1 MNWFYKIIKVRK
13 SYFRIPAILD
23 GKDIL
28 GFDFSKKHR
37 FIARRSLPQKV
48 KIKEIQKQF
57 WSCSACATFSMPT
70 NLDENPDNRRTKKEV
85 HDPFGFTWREIEGRV
100 NNHKGPL
107 CLMRSPSFHTFL
119 YKCPLARKPLWL
131 STVNPIFPSEKKS
144 SARENIQKH
153 VVYAKKS
160 SHEAIKIFHIQ
171 NRSLEKL
178 ERKWKMFDDWK
189 FYDAK
194 SHDNYKLIWS
204 LEP

>member
-1 MNWFYKIIKVRK
+1 MARILSDLNSRK
-13 SYFRIPAILD
+13 NTV
-23 GKDIL
+23 
-28 GFDFSKKHR
+28 
-37 FIARRSLPQKV
+37 FIASRSLPQKV
-48 KIKEIQKQF
+48 KIKEIQNQF

-119 YKCPLARKPLWL
+119 YMPASLYYGTYYLGRVTNSIFCLLSLNFHSIQAR
-131 STVNPIFPSEKKS
+131 FCKKK
-144 SARENIQKH
+144 EN
-153 VVYAKKS
+153 
-160 SHEAIKIFHIQ
+160 SHEAIK
-171 NRSLEKL
+171 NRSLEKEVKNVWWL
-178 ERKWKMFDDWK
+178 KILWL
-189 FYDAK
+189 AK

>member
-1 MNWFYKIIKVRK
+1 MIFQDYKGKKILFSYSCNFGWQGYCRIWILEKTPFYRSSVSSSK
-13 SYFRIPAILD
+13 SQNKGNSEPI
-23 GKDIL
+23 
-28 GFDFSKKHR
+28 
-37 FIARRSLPQKV
+37 
-48 KIKEIQKQF
+48 

-131 STVNPIFPSEKKS
+131 STVNPIFSSEKKS